1 MQICRQKAL
10 CKLAAVAGMAFFAFS
25 GSSGAFAQSSSGYDS
40 FSSIGSISSPEMPT
54 VSSPTMGS
62 GFYMPGNNSNPIYT
76 GSQSSSVVETPKKT
90 ESKEEKSSTT
100 TTSLLSTLT
109 ASDISSLDSLGLLNQ
124 VTSLYSSDTS
134 SLSSLSSISNLYT
147 SSSSNVTNLLLQKV
161 LTELEGLKAQNS
173 TNEETA
179 SKETPQSESETSA
192 AKSANATK
200 TSLQSS
206 SSTNF
211 KSELQDSGTKRNNP
225 KILRFSVNGYD
236 ILSTCRTI
244 YISQIQGNGSFLVTG
259 DRRYISDGKSR
270 TETFHILFKPNEA
283 SNGISSYS
291 TATGVTQDYMNTYSF
306 LYQLSQMDGL
316 NAQRTGNLVS
326 LRTSDPN
333 WKLELLLDLGE

>member
-1 MQICRQKAL
+1 MQICRQKFL
-10 CKLAAVAGMAFFAFS
+10 CAIAVGFTVLINCQFH
-25 GSSGAFAQSSSGYDS
+25 AFAQSGSGYDS

-54 VSSPTMGS
+54 VTSPTMGS

-76 GSQSSSVVETPKKT
+76 GNQNSTANEISKKEEAEEKKT
-90 ESKEEKSSTT
+90 SL

-109 ASDISSLDSLGLLNQ
+109 ASDISSLDSLGILNQ
-124 VTSLYSSDTS
+124 VTSLYSSDSS
-134 SLSSLSSISNLYT
+134 SLSNISSISNLYT
-147 SSSSNVTNLLLQKV
+147 SSSNNVTNILLQKV
-161 LTELEGLKAQNS
+161 LTELESIKSN
-173 TNEETA
+173 NDTA
-179 SKETPQSESETSA
+179 SATTSTQKTPQSESSN
-192 AKSANATK
+192 SPSQMNSQN
-200 TSLQSS
+200 SL
-206 SSTNF
+206 SSTVNF
-211 KSELQDSGTKRNNP
+211 KSELQNSGTKRNNP

-236 ILSTCRTI
+236 ILATCRTI

-306 LYQLSQMDGL
+306 LYQLSQLDGL